1 MGLIRKLRDNPIMK
15 TKQVRRFSG
24 VHLIEPETLSDY
36 ATNASLLALHIW
48 YDLDEKVPN
57 HGIDKGTLL
66 ELCLIHNI
74 NEVFTNDMRKSVKES
89 IPGLKSMLRE
99 SSYSM
104 LSQCD
109 IFDGVISG
117 LWYHQSSMDPTA
129 YEVIKCIK
137 LIMASYKLYNEYVLK
152 GNKEV
157 EELIGDCK
165 HYLDDLIS
173 YYNKW
178 NEQPE
183 GDLSISQRKFAE
195 TLTSYLAEAKSIL
208 VTLR

>member
-24 VHLIEPETLSDY
+24 VHLIDPETLSDY
-36 ATNASLLALHIW
+36 TTNASLLALHIW
-48 YDLDEKVPN
+48 YDLNKRVPLIK
-57 HGIDKGTLL
+57 IDKGYLL
-66 ELCLIHNI
+66 ELCLVHNI

-89 IPGLKSMLRE
+89 IPGLKSMLKE
-99 SSYSM
+99 ASYSM
-104 LSQCD
+104 LIKCD
-109 IFDGVISG
+109 INGIVSN
-117 LWYHQSSMDPTA
+117 LWYHQSTLDPQT
-129 YEVIKCIK
+129 YEIIKCVK

-157 EELIGDCK
+157 EELISECISYIDN
-165 HYLDDLIS
+165 LIS
-173 YYNKW
+173 YYDEWFK
-178 NEQPE
+178 QPK

-195 TLTSYLAEAKSIL
+195 TLISYLSEAKSIL